1 MHFSK
6 TLKTTALAA
15 LFGLGFIAASPAL
28 AHRVY
33 TRCDNDGDRCWRV
46 VCDDDGDDCRRTSSY
61 SNGYHSYYNGYRS
74 YNNNYYNNNGYYDR
88 DRSYYNGGYR
98 RWVCDSDGDRCHWSY
113 DRD

>member
-1 MHFSK
+1 MMHFSK
-6 TLKTTALAA
+6 TLKTTALAG
-15 LFGLGFIAASPAL
+15 LFGLGFLAASPAL

-33 TRCDNDGDRCWRV
+33 TRCDSDGDRCYRV

-61 SNGYHSYYNGYRS
+61 NGYYNNGYYNNGYRS
-74 YNNNYYNNNGYYDR
+74 YYNSYNSDRYNRYYNNY
-88 DRSYYNGGYR
+88 GYR